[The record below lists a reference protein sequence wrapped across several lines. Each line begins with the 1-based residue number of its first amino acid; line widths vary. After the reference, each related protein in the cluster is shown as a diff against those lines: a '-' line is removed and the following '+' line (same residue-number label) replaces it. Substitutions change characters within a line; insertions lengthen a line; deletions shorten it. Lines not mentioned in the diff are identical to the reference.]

1 MPFPVIMNKKKQ
13 YFLFFLVSLPYY
25 TLENLHFQKKI
36 KHFLIHYPCSPYCN
50 FKLPYKLE
58 SSHSKVLP
66 LVGWRAVRAI
76 LLNVHTKEAQV
87 NAIDLF
93 KGKEGF
99 GSIWKGFCH
108 LSTIYKSIQF
118 TVEGKKY
125 ISFRLESSIVT
136 MCEQLWTHRE
146 ERGKLLDTLLSCL
159 VWLPQFC
166 QKHELLEQWPLLT
179 QGDFVA
185 SETHSH
191 DSPEMSQAW

>member
-159 VWLPQFC
+159 V
-166 QKHELLEQWPLLT
+166 
-179 QGDFVA
+179 
-185 SETHSH
+185 
-191 DSPEMSQAW
+191 